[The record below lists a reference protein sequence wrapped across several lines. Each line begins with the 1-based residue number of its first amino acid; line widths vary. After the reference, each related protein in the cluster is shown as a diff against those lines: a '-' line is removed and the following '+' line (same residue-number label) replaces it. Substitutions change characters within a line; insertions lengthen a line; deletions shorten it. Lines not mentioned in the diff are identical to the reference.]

1 MGRWALTATAAALA
15 FALVGAGQ
23 AAAAT
28 IYGIIQA
35 SNQPVA
41 NTPVSVTC
49 PGAEART
56 TTDARGTYRVTVS
69 RTGRCTLQ
77 VRGAAAPV
85 IVYEEPTRYDFE
97 VAGGRLMRR

>member
-1 MGRWALTATAAALA
+1 MGRWALAATGAVLACALI
-15 FALVGAGQ
+15 GAGQ
-23 AAAAT
+23 AGAAT

-35 SNQPVA
+35 SSQPVA
-41 NTPVSVTC
+41 NTPVSVAC

-56 TTDARGTYRVTVS
+56 TTDARGTYRVTIA

-77 VRGAAAPV
+77 VRGTTAPV
-85 IVYEEPTRYDFE
+85 ILYEEPTRYDFE